1 MSNGNNVRLRCNNW
15 KIVLLF
21 GESDKTLFTW
31 SFTVPPLPYSY
42 KLQRFNGK
50 SKTWEDI
57 NIVDGIPELRETI
70 ETLEATIDMQRIKML
85 HMANAIAN
93 QLPNRDK
100 FFADFLGPDN
110 DSPSDCPL
118 P

>member
-1 MSNGNNVRLRCNNW
+1 M
-15 KIVLLF
+15 
-21 GESDKTLFTW
+21 
-31 SFTVPPLPYSY
+31 PPLPYSY

-57 NIVDGIPELRETI
+57 SVTVDGISADSLSHYFLELRETI
-70 ETLEATIDMQRIKML
+70 EALEATIDMQRIKML

-93 QLPNRDK
+93 QLPDRDK
-100 FFADFLGPDN
+100 FFADFLGPDDN
-110 DSPSDCPL
+110 SPSEPPL

>member
-1 MSNGNNVRLRCNNW
+1 M
-15 KIVLLF
+15 
-21 GESDKTLFTW
+21 
-31 SFTVPPLPYSY
+31 PPLPYNY

-50 SKTWEDI
+50 NEEWEDI
-57 NIVDGIPELRETI
+57 NIVDGIPELREAI
-70 ETLEATIDMQRIKML
+70 EALEATIDMQRIKML

-93 QLPNRDK
+93 QLPDRDK

-110 DSPSDCPL
+110 DSPSEPPL

>member
-1 MSNGNNVRLRCNNW
+1 MAN
-15 KIVLLF
+15 
-21 GESDKTLFTW
+21 
-31 SFTVPPLPYSY
+31 Y

-57 NIVDGIPELRETI
+57 SVTVDGIPEFREAIQSLEADVKFAIKDLRESVLALTSAVCQLKK
-70 ETLEATIDMQRIKML
+70 ENEAQRIKML

-93 QLPNRDK
+93 QLPDRTK
-100 FFADFLGPDN
+100 FFADCMGDD
-110 DSPSDCPL
+110 DSPSEPPL